1 MKKVTFSLLTCCLM
15 STLISADDLQ
25 KAFKETKMT
34 GELKAQYFN
43 KQFLIDGKND
53 AIGVVGGNINL
64 NTGSYY
70 GFGAGLTFQTSHR
83 VSKSI
88 KGLSNEYINTMDVSG
103 SVLSQSYLSYSLTN
117 TVFKIGRQYITTPL
131 LAGSGSRM
139 IKQSFEGIT
148 LENKSLPK
156 TTITVAY
163 VNKFQ
168 NRTNGTGSAPKFNSI
183 NKNAYT
189 LYVTNNSID
198 NLTLRAQVLKVN
210 ANKTNTDK
218 SVRYFDA
225 AYNLSGVNIA
235 GQYINS
241 KNDKEKGSLFGLKVN
256 GNIAMINLTGIYTKT
271 NSDGTVYS
279 GVGGAADSSFA
290 ALPLHGG
297 SVTYTKDTNTKVLIA
312 ATNIKDVTIVGYV
325 GQVKSDHK
333 VGPLKYKKIDAMGGF
348 VQYAFNKNFSAKV
361 MYESADFDTAK
372 HDDNIFR
379 VYTSYKF

>member
-1 MKKVTFSLLTCCLM
+1 MKKITLGLLACVLV
-15 STLISADDLQ
+15 STAINANDLQ
-25 KAFKETKMT
+25 KAFKETKMI

-43 KQFLIDGKND
+43 KQFVVDGKND
-53 AIGVVGGNINL
+53 TIAVVGGNIDL

-70 GFGAGLTFQTSHR
+70 GFAMGLTFQTSHR
-83 VSKSI
+83 VHKSI
-88 KGLSNEYINTMDVSG
+88 KGFSNDYINTMDVSG
-103 SVLSQSYLSYSLTN
+103 SVLSQSYLSYNLTD
-117 TVFKIGRQYITTPL
+117 TIFKIGRQYITTPL

-168 NRTNGTGSAPKFNSI
+168 GRTNAAGGAPKFLSI

-189 LYVTNNSID
+189 LYATNNSID
-198 NLTLRAQVLKVN
+198 KLTLRAQILKIN
-210 ANKTNTDK
+210 GNKQNTDK
-218 SVRYFDA
+218 SVNYLDA
-225 AYNLSGVNIA
+225 SYNFSGVNIA

-241 KNDKEKGSLFGLKVN
+241 KNDKEKGSLFGLKAS
-256 GNIAMINLTGIYTKT
+256 GNIAMVNLTGIYTQT
-271 NSDGTVYS
+271 NSKGTVYS
-279 GVGGAADSSFA
+279 GVGGGADASFS

-297 SVTYTKDTNTKVLIA
+297 SVTYTKDTNTKVIIA
-312 ATNIKDVTIVGYV
+312 ATNIKGVTLVGYI

-333 VGPLKYKKIDAMGGF
+333 VGPLQYTKIDAMGGF

-379 VYTSYKF
+379 IYTSYKF